1 METRQQ
7 SEPVQAALPG
17 ARVRTLTMT
26 LPRPATASL
35 LGGLLLGGLALTA
48 QAEDTFSPDQLAVMA
63 GGCASCHGTDG
74 RLAGAV
80 PAIAGR
86 PRAVLE
92 SRLLAFKADTVED
105 TTVMNRIASGFSD
118 EELSVL
124 AGHFA
129 TIDAP

>member
-1 METRQQ
+1 MKGCQQ
-7 SEPVQAALPG
+7 SEPVQAALFVT
-17 ARVRTLTMT
+17 RVRNLTMT
-26 LPRPATASL
+26 LPRPAAAAL

-86 PRAVLE
+86 PQAILE
-92 SRLLAFKADTVED
+92 SRLLAFKSDTVED
-105 TTVMNRIASGFSD
+105 TTVMNRIARGFSD
-118 EELSVL
+118 EELSAL
-124 AGHFA
+124 ADHFA
-129 TIDAP
+129 NIDAP

>member
-17 ARVRTLTMT
+17 ARVRNLTMT

-74 RLAGAV
+74 RLARSEEHTSELQS
-80 PAIAGR
+80 R
-86 PRAVLE
+86 PHLVC
-92 SRLLAFKADTVED
+92 RLLLEKKK
-105 TTVMNRIASGFSD
+105 NR
-118 EELSVL
+118 
-124 AGHFA
+124 
-129 TIDAP
+129 TWP

>member
-1 METRQQ
+1 MI
-7 SEPVQAALPG
+7 
-17 ARVRTLTMT
+17 
-26 LPRPATASL
+26 LPRPMVASL
-35 LGGLLLGGLALTA
+35 LGPLLLGGLASVA
-48 QAEDTFSPDQLAVMA
+48 QANEEFSREQLAVMA

-86 PRAVLE
+86 PAALLE
-92 SRLLAFKADTVED
+92 ARLLAFKRDEIDD
-105 TTVMNRIASGFSD
+105 TTVMNRIARGFSD
-118 EELSVL
+118 EELSAL